1 MHLNLLLSP
10 SSVSVIAWSWGNLS
24 AVAIRAAIAGHENQ
38 VKFIS
43 EPDHGM
49 YEAIN
54 KGIRMA
60 TGDVIALC
68 HSDDFMFA
76 KDTVSHVVKKMEETG
91 CDFLYADG
99 IFVNEQ
105 NTNKVV
111 RKWIGG
117 KYARW
122 KVRCGWLPL
131 HPTCYIKREVM
142 MKCGLYDESYKIAAD
157 TNLLVNYLYNCH
169 LKVAY
174 LPEFVTRM
182 RMGGMSTDSAKRK
195 KVWDEDIRVYSGY
208 GFKPVILTKLMK
220 MAWKVPQFIQ
230 AKFMK

>member
-1 MHLNLLLSP
+1 MKVSTLTSCYNREKTIRGAVE
-10 SSVSVIAWSWGNLS
+10 SVLAQDYPDIEYIIVDGASKDQS
-24 AVAIRAAIAGHENQ
+24 AQIIREAIAGQEDK

-76 KDTVSHVVKKMEETG
+76 KDTVSHVVKKMEETD
-91 CDFLYADG
+91 CDFLYGGG
-99 IFVNEQ
+99 ICVNGQ

-117 KYARW
+117 EYARW
-122 KVRCGWLPL
+122 KVPQGKFSIEGRN
-131 HPTCYIKREVM
+131 I
-142 MKCGLYDESYKIAAD
+142 
-157 TNLLVNYLYNCH
+157 
-169 LKVAY
+169 
-174 LPEFVTRM
+174 RM
-182 RMGGMSTDSAKRK
+182 IG
-195 KVWDEDIRVYSGY
+195 
-208 GFKPVILTKLMK
+208 
-220 MAWKVPQFIQ
+220 
-230 AKFMK
+230 

>member
-1 MHLNLLLSP
+1 M
-10 SSVSVIAWSWGNLS
+10 
-24 AVAIRAAIAGHENQ
+24 
-38 VKFIS
+38 KFIS

-60 TGDVIALC
+60 TGD
-68 HSDDFMFA
+68 
-76 KDTVSHVVKKMEETG
+76 
-91 CDFLYADG
+91 
-99 IFVNEQ
+99 
-105 NTNKVV
+105 
-111 RKWIGG
+111 
-117 KYARW
+117 
-122 KVRCGWLPL
+122 
-131 HPTCYIKREVM
+131 VM

-174 LPEFVTRM
+174 LSEFVTRM

-208 GFKPVILTKLMK
+208 GFKPVTLTKLMK

>member
-24 AVAIRAAIAGHENQ
+24 AVAIREAFAGHENQ

-68 HSDDFMFA
+68 H
-76 KDTVSHVVKKMEETG
+76 
-91 CDFLYADG
+91 
-99 IFVNEQ
+99 
-105 NTNKVV
+105 
-111 RKWIGG
+111 
-117 KYARW
+117 
-122 KVRCGWLPL
+122 
-131 HPTCYIKREVM
+131 
-142 MKCGLYDESYKIAAD
+142 
-157 TNLLVNYLYNCH
+157 

-174 LPEFVTRM
+174 LHVDEADEN
-182 RMGGMSTDSAKRK
+182 GMESAAIHSSEIHEVVFR
-195 KVWDEDIRVYSGY
+195 I
-208 GFKPVILTKLMK
+208 P
-220 MAWKVPQFIQ
+220 
-230 AKFMK
+230 